1 MAGGLNK
8 LSPKAVQHA
17 KEPGYYGD
25 GGGLWLQISKL
36 GGKSW
41 VFRFTMTGKARE
53 MGLGSVHTVTLAE
66 ARTKAL
72 ECRKAIA
79 DGRDPIEERKAKEAR
94 AKLEA
99 EKTKTFEECAN
110 AYIEA
115 NRKDW
120 KNEKHVQQ
128 WQNTLA
134 TYAFPKIGQLPVAAI
149 DTGLVLSVLQQET
162 GEDKAQL
169 WHAKAETASRLR
181 GRIEVILDW
190 AAFRG
195 YREGEN
201 PARWKGHLDNEL
213 NARSK
218 ARDVEHHPSLPY
230 VRTGAFMVELR
241 KREGIAARALE
252 FAILCASRSGEIREA
267 TWAEIDLPG
276 RVWTIP
282 KGRMKAEKEH
292 RVPLSDEA
300 VKLLEALPHVGTD
313 LLFPAPRGGE
323 LSNSTLNAV
332 IKRMHE
338 DETKAGRIGWI
349 DPKLNKIATQHG
361 FRSTFRD
368 WAGETTAYPRE
379 VCEHALAH
387 KLADGVEAAYQRGD
401 LLAKRARLMADWARY
416 CGTVQGNAE
425 NVVAMKKGAA

>member
-1 MAGGLNK
+1 MAGGINK
-8 LSPKAVQHA
+8 LSAVAVQKA

-25 GGGLWLQISKL
+25 GGGLWMQISKL

-41 VFRFTMTGKARE
+41 VFRFTMHGKARE
-53 MGLGSVHTVTLAE
+53 MGLGPVHTVTLAE
-66 ARTKAL
+66 ARMKAL
-72 ECRKAIA
+72 ECRKIVAE
-79 DGRDPIEERKAKEAR
+79 GRDPIAERKASETR

-99 EKTKTFEECAN
+99 AKSKTFEECAN

-115 NRKDW
+115 NRAGW

-149 DTGLVLSVLQQET
+149 DTGLILSVLQQET
-162 GEDKAQL
+162 GEDKALL
-169 WHAKAETASRLR
+169 WYAKTETASRLR
-181 GRIEVILDW
+181 GRLESILDW

-201 PARWKGHLDNEL
+201 PARWKGHLEHEL
-213 NARSK
+213 PARSK
-218 ARDVEHHPSLPY
+218 VQKVEHHAALPY
-230 VRTGAFMVELR
+230 AELGAFMVELR
-241 KREGIAARALE
+241 KREGLSARALE
-252 FAILCASRSGEIREA
+252 FAILCASRSGEVRGA

-276 RVWTIP
+276 RIWTIP
-282 KGRMKAEKEH
+282 AERMKMKKEH

-300 VKLLEALPHVGTD
+300 AKLLEALPRIVGND
-313 LLFPAPRGGE
+313 YVFPAPRGGQ
-323 LSNSTLNAV
+323 LSDMALTAV
-332 IKRMHE
+332 LRRME
-338 DETKAGRIGWI
+338 RGG
-349 DPKLNKIATQHG
+349 LTQHG

-416 CGTVQGNAE
+416 CGTVQGSAE

>member
-1 MAGGLNK
+1 M
-8 LSPKAVQHA
+8 PKKA
-17 KEPGYYGD
+17 KE
-25 GGGLWLQISKL
+25 LSALAVSKL
-36 GGKSW
+36 KTEGRYAVGGADGLHLRIAGASRAW
-41 VFRFTMTGKARE
+41 VLRLAVGTRTDAKGNTVVHRRDI
-53 MGLGSVHTVTLAE
+53 GLGSYPEVSLAE
-66 ARTKAL
+66 AREKAREL
-72 ECRKAIA
+72 RKQVR
-79 DGRDPIEERKAKEAR
+79 DGIDPIEERKVTKVR
-94 AKLEA
+94 AALEA
-99 EKTKTFEECAN
+99 AKSKTFEECAN

-115 NRKDW
+115 NRAGW

-169 WHAKAETASRLR
+169 WHAKTETASRLR
-181 GRIEVILDW
+181 GRLESILDW

-201 PARWKGHLDNEL
+201 PARWKGHLEHEL
-213 NARSK
+213 PARSK
-218 ARDVEHHPSLPY
+218 VQKIEHHAALPY
-230 VRTGAFMVELR
+230 AELGAFMVELR
-241 KREGIAARALE
+241 KREGLSARALE
-252 FAILCASRSGEIREA
+252 FAILCASRSGEVRGA

-276 RVWTIP
+276 RIWTVP
-282 KGRMKAEKEH
+282 AERMKAGKEH

-300 VKLLEALPHVGTD
+300 VKLLEALPRIVGND
-313 LLFPAPRGGE
+313 YVFPAPRGGQ
-323 LSNSTLNAV
+323 LSDMALTAV
-332 IKRMHE
+332 LRRME
-338 DETKAGRIGWI
+338 RGG
-349 DPKLNKIATQHG
+349 LTQHG

-401 LLAKRARLMADWARY
+401 LLAKRARLMAVWARY

>member
-1 MAGGLNK
+1 MPKKAKELSALAVSKLKTEGRYAVGGADGLHLRIAGASRAWVLRLAVGTRTDAK
-8 LSPKAVQHA
+8 GKAVVHRR
-17 KEPGYYGD
+17 D
-25 GGGLWLQISKL
+25 IGLGSYPEVSLSEA
-36 GGKSW
+36 
-41 VFRFTMTGKARE
+41 REKARE
-53 MGLGSVHTVTLAE
+53 L
-66 ARTKAL
+66 
-72 ECRKAIA
+72 RKQVR
-79 DGRDPIEERKAKEAR
+79 DGIDPIEERNATKLR

-99 EKTKTFEECAN
+99 AKTKTFEECAN

-115 NRKDW
+115 NRAGW

-149 DTGLVLSVLQQET
+149 DTGLILNVLQQET

-169 WHAKAETASRLR
+169 WHAKTETASRLR
-181 GRIEVILDW
+181 GRLESILDW

-201 PARWKGHLDNEL
+201 PARWKGHLEHEL
-213 NARSK
+213 PARSK
-218 ARDVEHHPSLPY
+218 VQKVEHHAALPY
-230 VRTGAFMVELR
+230 AELGAFMVELR
-241 KREGIAARALE
+241 KREGLSARALE
-252 FAILCASRSGEIREA
+252 FAILTAARSGEVRGA

-276 RVWTIP
+276 RIWTVP
-282 KGRMKAEKEH
+282 AERMKAGKEH
-292 RVPLSDEA
+292 RVPLSDEV
-300 VKLLEALPHVGTD
+300 VKLLEALPRIVGND
-313 LLFPAPRGGE
+313 YVFPAPRGGQ
-323 LSNSTLNAV
+323 LSDMALTAV
-332 IKRMHE
+332 LRRMEH
-338 DETKAGRIGWI
+338 GG
-349 DPKLNKIATQHG
+349 LTQHG

>member
-1 MAGGLNK
+1 M
-8 LSPKAVQHA
+8 PKKA
-17 KEPGYYGD
+17 KE
-25 GGGLWLQISKL
+25 LSALAVSKL
-36 GGKSW
+36 KTEGRYAVGGADGLHLRIAGASRAW
-41 VFRFTMTGKARE
+41 VLRLAVGTRTDAKGNTVVHRRDI
-53 MGLGSVHTVTLAE
+53 GLGSYPEVSLAE
-66 ARTKAL
+66 AREKAREL
-72 ECRKAIA
+72 RKQVR
-79 DGRDPIEERKAKEAR
+79 DGIDPIEERKVTKVR
-94 AKLEA
+94 AALEA
-99 EKTKTFEECAN
+99 AKSKTFEECAN

-115 NRKDW
+115 NRAGW

-134 TYAFPKIGQLPVAAI
+134 TYAFPKIGQLPVAAV

-169 WHAKAETASRLR
+169 WHAKTETASRLR
-181 GRIEVILDW
+181 GRLESILDW

-201 PARWKGHLDNEL
+201 PARWKGHLEHEL
-213 NARSK
+213 PARSK
-218 ARDVEHHPSLPY
+218 VQKVEHHAALPY
-230 VRTGAFMVELR
+230 AELGAFMVELR
-241 KREGIAARALE
+241 KREGLSARALE
-252 FAILCASRSGEIREA
+252 FAILTAARSGEVRGA

-276 RVWTIP
+276 RIWTVP
-282 KGRMKAEKEH
+282 AERMKAGKEH

-300 VKLLEALPHVGTD
+300 VKLLEALPRIVGNPYV
-313 LLFPAPRGGE
+313 FPAPRGGQ
-323 LSNSTLNAV
+323 LSDMALTAV
-332 IKRMHE
+332 LRRME
-338 DETKAGRIGWI
+338 RGG
-349 DPKLNKIATQHG
+349 LTQHG

-416 CGTVQGNAE
+416 CGTVQGNVE

>member
-1 MAGGLNK
+1 M
-8 LSPKAVQHA
+8 PKKA
-17 KEPGYYGD
+17 KE
-25 GGGLWLQISKL
+25 LSALAVSKL
-36 GGKSW
+36 KTEGRYAVGGADGLHLRIAGASRAW
-41 VFRFTMTGKARE
+41 VLRLAVGTRTDAKGNTVVHRRDI
-53 MGLGSVHTVTLAE
+53 GLGSYPEVSLAE
-66 ARTKAL
+66 AREKAREL
-72 ECRKAIA
+72 RKQVR
-79 DGRDPIEERKAKEAR
+79 DGIDPIEERKVTKVR
-94 AKLEA
+94 AALEA
-99 EKTKTFEECAN
+99 AKSKTFEECAN

-115 NRKDW
+115 NRAGW

-169 WHAKAETASRLR
+169 WHAKTETESRLR
-181 GRIEVILDW
+181 GRLESILDW

-201 PARWKGHLDNEL
+201 PARWKGHLEHEL
-213 NARSK
+213 PARSK
-218 ARDVEHHPSLPY
+218 VQKIEHHAALPY
-230 VRTGAFMVELR
+230 AELGAFMVELR
-241 KREGIAARALE
+241 KREGLSARALE
-252 FAILCASRSGEIREA
+252 FAILCASRSGEVRGA

-276 RVWTIP
+276 RIWTVP
-282 KGRMKAEKEH
+282 AERMKAGKEH

-300 VKLLEALPHVGTD
+300 VKLLEALPRIVGND
-313 LLFPAPRGGE
+313 YVFPAPRGGQ
-323 LSNSTLNAV
+323 LSDMALTAV
-332 IKRMHE
+332 LRRME
-338 DETKAGRIGWI
+338 RGG
-349 DPKLNKIATQHG
+349 LTQHG

>member
-1 MAGGLNK
+1 M
-8 LSPKAVQHA
+8 PKKA
-17 KEPGYYGD
+17 KE
-25 GGGLWLQISKL
+25 LSALAVSKL
-36 GGKSW
+36 KAEGRYAVGGADGLHLRIAGASRAW
-41 VFRFTMTGKARE
+41 VLRLAVGTRVDAKGNTVVHRRDI
-53 MGLGSVHTVTLAE
+53 GLGSYPEVSLAE
-66 ARTKAL
+66 AREKAREL
-72 ECRKAIA
+72 RKQVR
-79 DGRDPIEERKAKEAR
+79 DGIDPIEERNATKLR

-99 EKTKTFEECAN
+99 AKTKTFEECAN

-115 NRKDW
+115 NRAGW

-169 WHAKAETASRLR
+169 WHAKTETASRLR
-181 GRIEVILDW
+181 GRLESILDW
-190 AAFRG
+190 AAFRA

-201 PARWKGHLDNEL
+201 PARWKGHLEHEL
-213 NARSK
+213 PARSK
-218 ARDVEHHPSLPY
+218 VQKVEHHAALPY
-230 VRTGAFMVELR
+230 AELGAFMVELR
-241 KREGIAARALE
+241 KREGLSARALE
-252 FAILCASRSGEIREA
+252 FAILCASRSGEVRGA

-276 RVWTIP
+276 RIWTIP
-282 KGRMKAEKEH
+282 AERMKAGKEH

-300 VKLLEALPHVGTD
+300 VKLLEALPRIVGNPYV
-313 LLFPAPRGGE
+313 FPAPRGGQ
-323 LSNSTLNAV
+323 LSDMALTAV
-332 IKRMHE
+332 LRRME
-338 DETKAGRIGWI
+338 RGG
-349 DPKLNKIATQHG
+349 LTQHG

-416 CGTVQGNAE
+416 CGTVQGSAE
-425 NVVAMKKGAA
+425 NVVAMKKGTA

>member
-1 MAGGLNK
+1 M
-8 LSPKAVQHA
+8 PKKA
-17 KEPGYYGD
+17 KE
-25 GGGLWLQISKL
+25 LSALAVSKL
-36 GGKSW
+36 KTEGRYAVGGADGLHLRIAGASRAW
-41 VFRFTMTGKARE
+41 VLRLAVGTRNNAKGNTVVHRRDI
-53 MGLGSVHTVTLAE
+53 GLGSYPEVSLAE
-66 ARTKAL
+66 AREKAREL
-72 ECRKAIA
+72 RKQVR
-79 DGRDPIEERKAKEAR
+79 DGIDPIEERKVTKVR
-94 AKLEA
+94 AALEA
-99 EKTKTFEECAN
+99 AKSKTFEECAN

-115 NRKDW
+115 NRAGW

-162 GEDKAQL
+162 GEGKAQL
-169 WHAKAETASRLR
+169 WHAKTETASRLR
-181 GRIEVILDW
+181 GRLESILDW

-201 PARWKGHLDNEL
+201 PARWKGHLEHEL
-213 NARSK
+213 PARSK
-218 ARDVEHHPSLPY
+218 VQKIEHHAALPY
-230 VRTGAFMVELR
+230 AELGAFMVELR
-241 KREGIAARALE
+241 KREGLSARALE
-252 FAILCASRSGEIREA
+252 FAILCASRSGEVRGA

-276 RVWTIP
+276 RIWTVP
-282 KGRMKAEKEH
+282 AERMKAGKEH

-300 VKLLEALPHVGTD
+300 VKLLEALPRIVGND
-313 LLFPAPRGGE
+313 YVFPAPRGGQ
-323 LSNSTLNAV
+323 LSGMALTAV
-332 IKRMHE
+332 LRRME
-338 DETKAGRIGWI
+338 RGG
-349 DPKLNKIATQHG
+349 LTQHG

-416 CGTVQGNAE
+416 CGTVQGSAE

>member
-1 MAGGLNK
+1 MPKKAKELSALAVSKLKTEGRYAVGGADGLHLRIAGASRAWVLRLAVGTRTDAK
-8 LSPKAVQHA
+8 GKAVVHRR
-17 KEPGYYGD
+17 D
-25 GGGLWLQISKL
+25 IGLGSYPEVSLSEA
-36 GGKSW
+36 
-41 VFRFTMTGKARE
+41 REKARE
-53 MGLGSVHTVTLAE
+53 L
-66 ARTKAL
+66 
-72 ECRKAIA
+72 RKQVR
-79 DGRDPIEERKAKEAR
+79 DGIDPIEERNATKLR

-99 EKTKTFEECAN
+99 AKTKTFEECAN

-115 NRKDW
+115 NRAGW

-149 DTGLVLSVLQQET
+149 DTGLILNVLQQET

-169 WHAKAETASRLR
+169 WHAKTETASRLR
-181 GRIEVILDW
+181 GRLESILDW

-201 PARWKGHLDNEL
+201 PARWKGHLEHEL
-213 NARSK
+213 PARSK
-218 ARDVEHHPSLPY
+218 VQKVEHHAALPY
-230 VRTGAFMVELR
+230 AELGAFMVELR
-241 KREGIAARALE
+241 KREGLSARALE
-252 FAILCASRSGEIREA
+252 FAILCASRSGEVRGA

-276 RVWTIP
+276 RIWTVP
-282 KGRMKAEKEH
+282 AERMKAGKEH
-292 RVPLSDEA
+292 RVPLSDEV
-300 VKLLEALPHVGTD
+300 VKLLEALPRIVGND
-313 LLFPAPRGGE
+313 YVFPAPRGGQ
-323 LSNSTLNAV
+323 LSDMALTAV
-332 IKRMHE
+332 LRRMEH
-338 DETKAGRIGWI
+338 GG
-349 DPKLNKIATQHG
+349 LTQHG

>member
-1 MAGGLNK
+1 M
-8 LSPKAVQHA
+8 PKKA
-17 KEPGYYGD
+17 KE
-25 GGGLWLQISKL
+25 LSALAVSKL
-36 GGKSW
+36 KTEGRYAVGGADGLHLRIAGASRAW
-41 VFRFTMTGKARE
+41 VLRLAVGTRTDAKGNTVVHRRDI
-53 MGLGSVHTVTLAE
+53 GLGSYPEVSLAE
-66 ARTKAL
+66 AREKAREL
-72 ECRKAIA
+72 RKQVR
-79 DGRDPIEERKAKEAR
+79 DGIDPIEERKVTRVR
-94 AKLEA
+94 AALEA
-99 EKTKTFEECAN
+99 AKSKTFEECAN

-115 NRKDW
+115 NRAGW

-149 DTGLVLSVLQQET
+149 DTGLILNVLQQET

-169 WHAKAETASRLR
+169 WHAKTETASRLR
-181 GRIEVILDW
+181 GRLESILDW

-201 PARWKGHLDNEL
+201 PARWKGHLEHEL
-213 NARSK
+213 PARSK
-218 ARDVEHHPSLPY
+218 VQKIEHHAALPY
-230 VRTGAFMVELR
+230 AELGAFMVELR
-241 KREGIAARALE
+241 KREGLSARALE
-252 FAILCASRSGEIREA
+252 FAILCASRSGEVRGA

-276 RVWTIP
+276 RIWTVP
-282 KGRMKAEKEH
+282 AERMKAGKEH

-300 VKLLEALPHVGTD
+300 VKLLEALPRIVGND
-313 LLFPAPRGGE
+313 YVFPAPRGGQ
-323 LSNSTLNAV
+323 LSDMALTAV
-332 IKRMHE
+332 LRRME
-338 DETKAGRIGWI
+338 RGG
-349 DPKLNKIATQHG
+349 LTQHG

-416 CGTVQGNAE
+416 CGTVQGNVE

>member
-1 MAGGLNK
+1 M
-8 LSPKAVQHA
+8 PKKA
-17 KEPGYYGD
+17 KE
-25 GGGLWLQISKL
+25 LSALAVSKL
-36 GGKSW
+36 KTEGRYAVGGADGLHLRIAGASRAW
-41 VFRFTMTGKARE
+41 VLRLAVGTRTNAKGNTVVHRRDI
-53 MGLGSVHTVTLAE
+53 GLGSYPEVSLAE
-66 ARTKAL
+66 AREKTREL
-72 ECRKAIA
+72 RKQVR
-79 DGRDPIEERKAKEAR
+79 DGIDPIEERKVTKVR
-94 AKLEA
+94 AALEA
-99 EKTKTFEECAN
+99 AKSKTFEECAN

-115 NRKDW
+115 NRAGW

-169 WHAKAETASRLR
+169 WHAKTETASRLR
-181 GRIEVILDW
+181 GRLESILDW

-201 PARWKGHLDNEL
+201 PARWKGHLEHEL
-213 NARSK
+213 PARSK
-218 ARDVEHHPSLPY
+218 VQKIEHHAALPY
-230 VRTGAFMVELR
+230 AELGAFMVELR
-241 KREGIAARALE
+241 KREGLSARALE
-252 FAILCASRSGEIREA
+252 FAILCASRSGEVRGA

-276 RVWTIP
+276 RIWTVP
-282 KGRMKAEKEH
+282 AERMKAGKEH

-300 VKLLEALPHVGTD
+300 VKLLEALPRIVGND
-313 LLFPAPRGGE
+313 YVFPAPRGGQ
-323 LSNSTLNAV
+323 LSDMALTAV
-332 IKRMHE
+332 LRRME
-338 DETKAGRIGWI
+338 RGG
-349 DPKLNKIATQHG
+349 LTQHG

>member
-1 MAGGLNK
+1 M
-8 LSPKAVQHA
+8 PKKA
-17 KEPGYYGD
+17 KE
-25 GGGLWLQISKL
+25 LSALAVSKL
-36 GGKSW
+36 KTEGRYAVGGADGLHLRIAGASRAW
-41 VFRFTMTGKARE
+41 VLRLAVGTRTDAKGNTVVHRRDI
-53 MGLGSVHTVTLAE
+53 GLGSYPEVSLAE
-66 ARTKAL
+66 AREKAREL
-72 ECRKAIA
+72 RKQVREGI
-79 DGRDPIEERKAKEAR
+79 DPIEERNATKLR

-99 EKTKTFEECAN
+99 AKTKTFEECAN

-115 NRKDW
+115 NRAGW

-149 DTGLVLSVLQQET
+149 DTGLVLNVLQQET

-169 WHAKAETASRLR
+169 WHAKTETASRLR
-181 GRIEVILDW
+181 GRLESILDW

-201 PARWKGHLDNEL
+201 PARWKGHLEHEL
-213 NARSK
+213 PARSK
-218 ARDVEHHPSLPY
+218 VQKVEHHAALPY
-230 VRTGAFMVELR
+230 AELGAFMAELR
-241 KREGIAARALE
+241 KREGLSARALE
-252 FAILCASRSGEIREA
+252 FAILTAARSGEVRGA
-267 TWAEIDLPG
+267 TWVEIDLPG
-276 RVWTIP
+276 RIWTVP
-282 KGRMKAEKEH
+282 AERMKAGKEH

-300 VKLLEALPHVGTD
+300 VKLLEALPRIVGND
-313 LLFPAPRGGE
+313 YVFPAPRGGQ
-323 LSNSTLNAV
+323 LSDMALTAV
-332 IKRMHE
+332 LRRME
-338 DETKAGRIGWI
+338 RGG
-349 DPKLNKIATQHG
+349 LTQHG

>member
-1 MAGGLNK
+1 M
-8 LSPKAVQHA
+8 PKKA
-17 KEPGYYGD
+17 KE
-25 GGGLWLQISKL
+25 LSALAVSKL
-36 GGKSW
+36 KTEGRYAVGGADGLHLRIAGASRAW
-41 VFRFTMTGKARE
+41 VLRLAVGTRTNAKGNTVVHRRDI
-53 MGLGSVHTVTLAE
+53 GLGSYPEVSLAE
-66 ARTKAL
+66 AREKAREL
-72 ECRKAIA
+72 RKQVR
-79 DGRDPIEERKAKEAR
+79 DGIDPIEERKVTKVR
-94 AKLEA
+94 AALEA
-99 EKTKTFEECAN
+99 AKSKTFEECAN

-115 NRKDW
+115 NRAGW

-169 WHAKAETASRLR
+169 WHAKTETASRLR
-181 GRIEVILDW
+181 GRLESILDW

-201 PARWKGHLDNEL
+201 PARWKGHLEHEL
-213 NARSK
+213 PARSK
-218 ARDVEHHPSLPY
+218 VQKVEHHAALPY
-230 VRTGAFMVELR
+230 AELGAFMVELR
-241 KREGIAARALE
+241 KREGLSARALE
-252 FAILCASRSGEIREA
+252 FAILTAARSGEVRGA

-276 RVWTIP
+276 RIWTVP
-282 KGRMKAEKEH
+282 AERMKAGKEH

-300 VKLLEALPHVGTD
+300 VKVLEALPRIVGNPYV
-313 LLFPAPRGGE
+313 FPAPRGGQ
-323 LSNSTLNAV
+323 LSDMALTAV
-332 IKRMHE
+332 LRRME
-338 DETKAGRIGWI
+338 RGG
-349 DPKLNKIATQHG
+349 LTQHG

>member
-1 MAGGLNK
+1 M
-8 LSPKAVQHA
+8 PKKA
-17 KEPGYYGD
+17 KE
-25 GGGLWLQISKL
+25 LSALAVSKL
-36 GGKSW
+36 KTEGRYAVGGADGLHLRIAGASRAW
-41 VFRFTMTGKARE
+41 VLRLAVGTRTNAKGNTVVHRRDI
-53 MGLGSVHTVTLAE
+53 GLGSYPEVSLAE
-66 ARTKAL
+66 AREKAREL
-72 ECRKAIA
+72 RKQVR
-79 DGRDPIEERKAKEAR
+79 DGIDPIEERKVTKVR
-94 AKLEA
+94 AALEA
-99 EKTKTFEECAN
+99 AKSKTFEECAN

-115 NRKDW
+115 NRAGW

-169 WHAKAETASRLR
+169 WHAKTETASRLR
-181 GRIEVILDW
+181 GRLESILDW

-201 PARWKGHLDNEL
+201 PARWKGHLEHEL
-213 NARSK
+213 PARSK
-218 ARDVEHHPSLPY
+218 VQKVEHHAALPY
-230 VRTGAFMVELR
+230 AELGAFMVELR
-241 KREGIAARALE
+241 KREGLSARALE
-252 FAILCASRSGEIREA
+252 FAILTAARSGEVRGA

-276 RVWTIP
+276 RIWTVP
-282 KGRMKAEKEH
+282 AERMKAGKEH

-300 VKLLEALPHVGTD
+300 VKLLEALPRIVGNPYV
-313 LLFPAPRGGE
+313 FPAPRGGQ
-323 LSNSTLNAV
+323 LSDMALTAV
-332 IKRMHE
+332 LRRME
-338 DETKAGRIGWI
+338 RGG
-349 DPKLNKIATQHG
+349 LTQHG